1 MDVSAWVVWVAAC
14 LFWVAAMEWSSAQLV
29 GVVGD
34 FSASHSRII
43 DKTCFT
49 GGVKEVCSVS
59 LRPQQKLGDKK
70 TGPVENW
77 NRNRKKKT
85 KTKGGPKNLFSAA
98 CTLLIRQALRFTI
111 YLRAKSNYCMC
122 HNFHSTLGVTKKPK
136 ITKNIHI
143 RSFITSLWATQPP
156 KSYHNI

>member
-1 MDVSAWVVWVAAC
+1 MENKGNRRLTHTKNIC
-14 LFWVAAMEWSSAQLV
+14 LLYRLNGCECVGGLGGRLLIMGGCNGVKLSSAGGGWWVTFLRRTHEL
-29 GVVGD
+29 
-34 FSASHSRII
+34 SIKHASQAEWRRCALSHYAHNKSWG
-43 DKTCFT
+43 K
-49 GGVKEVCSVS
+49 
-59 LRPQQKLGDKK
+59 KK

-122 HNFHSTLGVTKKPK
+122 HNFHSTLGVTKSPK
-136 ITKNIHI
+136 
-143 RSFITSLWATQPP
+143 
-156 KSYHNI
+156 